1 MTNTLSTGTADI
13 QPATMYGRGDEGR
26 PPLLKRT
33 PGRAARIA
41 ALHALADW
49 FAANPDLPIGDHFQ
63 ISAGGE
69 LTLADVQ
76 SLADRF
82 GTYVYPEH
90 DPRQMSHDVDLGA
103 MRVTYI
109 AATHDRERPL

>member
-33 PGRAARIA
+33 PGRAAKIA

-49 FAANPDLPIGDHFQ
+49 FAANPDLPIGDYFQ
-63 ISAGGE
+63 IGGGE
-69 LTLADVQ
+69 LTLAEVQ
-76 SLADRF
+76 TLADRF

-109 AATHDRERPL
+109 ASTNNGKGPL